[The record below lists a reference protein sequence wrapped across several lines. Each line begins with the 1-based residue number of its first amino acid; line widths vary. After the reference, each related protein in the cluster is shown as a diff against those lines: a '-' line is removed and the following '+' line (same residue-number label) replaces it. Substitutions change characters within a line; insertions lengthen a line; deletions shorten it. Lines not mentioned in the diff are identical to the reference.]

1 MFTGIT
7 LVFVC
12 LFVCLFVFYIFL
24 KQTLHSV
31 CRIAEVLLAL
41 QRKGNVKYSGWV
53 LNFHC
58 AVDMVD
64 ELQRQA
70 KDMEEELQTWEEE
83 VRLARKEYYE
93 LNYYTTLQLLTLRQE
108 LGRLKISEQPRAHT
122 QIKPQVLALLESIS
136 TEITSPRVWEVVKSV
151 TAEQQR
157 EREVS
162 VFIAQH
168 HTSAE
173 MLPAST
179 AGPSSQVFPH
189 DQPIQPSLADD
200 ILAAADMQTSAS
212 ASQARL
218 PQPKLA
224 YDQLSEKQ
232 REIFDNFRSCEFS
245 EQLILVALEKFGED
259 QYDAENWIADNAGQY
274 GSSDDEGGEI
284 DIEEEESEA
293 DSEVEDTLPQ
303 ATPLQS
309 PIGMYFL
316 CVLQQIC

>member
-1 MFTGIT
+1 
-7 LVFVC
+7 
-12 LFVCLFVFYIFL
+12 
-24 KQTLHSV
+24 
-31 CRIAEVLLAL
+31 
-41 QRKGNVKYSGWV
+41 VKYSGWA

-58 AVDMVD
+58 AVDMVN
-64 ELQRQA
+64 ELQQQA

-83 VRLARKEYYE
+83 VRQARKEYYE

-108 LGRLKISEQPRAHT
+108 LGKLKISEQPCTHT
-122 QIKPQVLALLESIS
+122 QIKPHVLALLESIS
-136 TEITSPRVWEVVKSV
+136 TEIISPYVWDVVKSV
-151 TAEQQR
+151 TAEQQPQ
-157 EREVS
+157 EGGGAS
-162 VFIAQH
+162 VFTAKH

-179 AGPSSQVFPH
+179 AGPSFQVVPS
-189 DQPIQPSLADD
+189 IQPSLADD
-200 ILAAADMQTSAS
+200 ILAAADMQASAS
-212 ASQARL
+212 ASQARF

-232 REIFDNFRSCEFS
+232 QEIFDNFRSREFS

-274 GSSDDEGGEI
+274 GLSDDEGGEI
-284 DIEEEESEA
+284 DIEEEEESEA

-309 PIGMYFL
+309 PIGMYFFVCCNKFADRYIL
-316 CVLQQIC
+316 FNSFNFSAPCT